1 MIFLLNGKNLSTDE
15 KTYFLDVKSDSWYK
29 RYVNT
34 ALENN
39 IISRSSHFNPNMS
52 LTRVEGLKMI
62 LLSVLGTFSLK
73 YSGKFL
79 DVKSSDWFSSY
90 TEYADRNGLIKD
102 LENYFYPTKKLT
114 RLEIM
119 YILYKI

>member
-1 MIFLLNGKNLSTDE
+1 MNWKTLSKDE
-15 KTYFLDVKSDSWYK
+15 NTYFLDVSKDKWYYK
-29 RYVNT
+29 YINT

-39 IISRSSHFNPNMS
+39 IISRSSHFNPNIS
-52 LTRVEGLKMI
+52 LTRIEGLKMI
-62 LLSVLGTFSLK
+62 VLAFLWSISLK
-73 YSGKFL
+73 YSSKFS

-90 TEYADRNGLIKD
+90 IEYAYRNELFRD
-102 LENYFYPTKKLT
+102 LSNYFYPSKKLT

>member
-1 MIFLLNGKNLSTDE
+1 MNWKTLSLDE
-15 KTYFLDVKSDSWYK
+15 NTYFLDVKTDSWYK

-73 YSGKFL
+73 YSSKFS

-90 TEYADRNGLIKD
+90 VEYADRNELFRD
-102 LENYFYPTKKLT
+102 LANYFYPSKKLT